1 MIMTYRIRTMAI
13 YQKHQISDTESV
25 ADVYGYIGYMKY
37 EYIQT
42 VCLISANANIES
54 GPGVCQ

>member
-1 MIMTYRIRTMAI
+1 MAI

-25 ADVYGYIGYMKY
+25 ADVYVYIGYMKY